1 MGTMQNKG
9 TFATTNPTQRTDPA
23 QRTGQGPSGPQRQMQ
38 PRGDQGLG
46 YGGSRYGYSN
56 PFSTMR
62 RFMEQMDQMFE
73 DYGGTRGT
81 LSPSE
86 HHFLQG
92 AWQGNWSPAI
102 EVFHEGE
109 QLVVRADLP
118 GMNKDNVHVEIQG
131 DLLTI
136 SGERR
141 QEHEDHRG
149 NWFHSE
155 RSYGSFR
162 RSVRLPGGADAANAE
177 ATFADGVLEVRM
189 NAPNA
194 NGRKVEVRAKG
205 AAGDKPKGGH
215 DA

>member
-9 TFATTNPTQRTDPA
+9 TFTTTSPTQRTDPA
-23 QRTGQGPSGPQRQMQ
+23 QRPDPASRPQPMQ

-56 PFSTMR
+56 PFSSMR
-62 RFMEQMDQMFE
+62 RFMEQMDQMFDE
-73 DYGGTRGT
+73 FNGPRSG
-81 LSPSE
+81 LSQSE

-109 QLVVRADLP
+109 QIVVRADLP

-131 DLLTI
+131 ELLTLY
-136 SGERR
+136 GERR
-141 QEHEDHRG
+141 EEHEDRRG

-162 RSVRLPGGADAANAE
+162 RSVRLPAGADVSNAE

-189 NAPNA
+189 KAPSTS
-194 NGRKVEVRAKG
+194 GRRVQVRAKG
-205 AAGDKPKGGH
+205 SGGNKPGGAN